1 MDVARCE
8 GCSHRS
14 FRHGQ
19 TDACVSSFQGATII
33 ATIATHN
40 HLSSNEEKVSRF
52 YKFFRTII
60 QKRIIGLPKIF
71 HAFNQM
77 NFLVWQHSCKDFSP
91 LNYTIQQCTIVVSN
105 QSKCFSITCKHVIL
119 FLHGAFKIGLEIILN
134 SMKKCRNFI

>member
-60 QKRIIGLPKIF
+60 QTRNIGLPKIF

-77 NFLVWQHSCKDFSP
+77 NFLFGQHPCKDFAFLHNGIEERAIMSP
-91 LNYTIQQCTIVVSN
+91 D
-105 QSKCFSITCKHVIL
+105 QSKGFPVTSKC
-119 FLHGAFKIGLEIILN
+119 IIL
-134 SMKKCRNFI
+134 SRIQKRNL

>member
-60 QKRIIGLPKIF
+60 CTNKKYWLTQDLSCIQSNEFSVRAASVQRFCLFAQWHRGACDHESGSVQRFSRHK
-71 HAFNQM
+71 QM
-77 NFLVWQHSCKDFSP
+77 HNSVPHSKAKP
-91 LNYTIQQCTIVVSN
+91 L
-105 QSKCFSITCKHVIL
+105 
-119 FLHGAFKIGLEIILN
+119 
-134 SMKKCRNFI
+134 KKCKT